1 MIIDAK
7 DLILGRLS
15 TIVAK
20 RTLLGEK
27 IDIVNC
33 EKAVISG
40 KRKNILESYIWKR
53 SIGGTAQKGP
63 YTPRRSEKLVKRTIR
78 GMLPYKR
85 ERGLKALKN
94 IKCYYGIPQ
103 EFKGKEIITIKEANK
118 SRLEDT
124 NYITVGHI
132 CNQTGG
138 E

>member
-20 RTLLGEK
+20 RALLGDK

-33 EKAVISG
+33 ESAVVSG
-40 KRKNILESYIWKR
+40 RRKNILDSYKWKR

-63 YTPRRSEKLVKRTIR
+63 YIPTKSEKLVRRTIK

-85 ERGLKALKN
+85 DRGLRAFKN
-94 IKCYYGIPQ
+94 IRCYYGVPK
-103 EFKGKEIITIKEANK
+103 EFQGKKIITIKEINK
-118 SRLEDT
+118 SKLEDT
-124 NYITVGHI
+124 KYITIGHI

>member
-20 RTLLGEK
+20 RALLGDK

-33 EKAVISG
+33 EMAVISG
-40 KRKNILESYIWKR
+40 RRKNILDSYKWKR

-63 YTPRRSEKLVKRTIR
+63 Y
-78 GMLPYKR
+78 
-85 ERGLKALKN
+85 
-94 IKCYYGIPQ
+94 IPT
-103 EFKGKEIITIKEANK
+103 KSKKIITIKEIHKNK
-118 SRLEDT
+118 LEDT
-124 NYITVGHI
+124 GYITVGHI